1 MRKHIV
7 CLGDSNTHGSCADPR
22 DSADGTRRYNEDERW
37 PCLLQK
43 MLGEDV
49 LVLEEGLSGRTSV
62 CEDPLTEGI
71 PALPVIYPI
80 LMSHEPVDLLILMLG
95 TNDTKDRFNL
105 NPPSIATGIARLIA
119 KAKTIPCWGAGKPNI
134 LVVCP
139 PHIGDRM
146 LEHPIRGN
154 MGDHC
159 PEKSR
164 EIARYLRPLAE
175 ELGCAFLDAEG
186 IAETNRVDYI
196 HLSRKGH
203 RQLAEALAER
213 VPALLSSR

>member
-1 MRKHIV
+1 MRR
-7 CLGDSNTHGSCADPR
+7 SS
-22 DSADGTRRYNEDERW
+22 TRA
-37 PCLLQK
+37 
-43 MLGEDV
+43 
-49 LVLEEGLSGRTSV
+49 SSRTS
-62 CEDPLTEGI
+62 
-71 PALPVIYPI
+71 ALDGRDVAS
-80 LMSHEPVDLLILMLG
+80 LV
-95 TNDTKDRFNL
+95 
-105 NPPSIATGIARLIA
+105 
-119 KAKTIPCWGAGKPNI
+119 AGKPNI

-164 EIARYLRPLAE
+164 EISRHLRPLAE
-175 ELGCAFLDAEG
+175 ELGCVFLDAEG

-213 VPALLSSR
+213 VPALLASH